1 MPPSWKSVLGP
12 QLLGVG
18 GNTQSK
24 ETAAWLP
31 WKDTDGSTGEVR
43 PLIASGLNANV
54 LGQDILGQ
62 ADVYITTDYKG
73 LYDDLNEEKYQH
85 YKHSPIPNYRGDPEF
100 DKLHKGEP
108 LAQWK
113 VPPQS

>member
-1 MPPSWKSVLGP
+1 MVPGP
-12 QLLGVG
+12 ELLGVG
-18 GNTQSK
+18 GNTRSK
-24 ETAAWLP
+24 ETAEWLP
-31 WKDTDGSTGEVR
+31 WKDIDGSTGEVQ
-43 PLIASGLNANV
+43 PLIPSGLNANL
-54 LGQDILGQ
+54 LGQGILGQ
-62 ADVYITTDYKG
+62 ADVYITNDYKG
-73 LYDDLNEEKYQH
+73 FYDDLNEEKYQH